1 MQAPCG
7 APPAEGQPIL
17 QRAAGALRLQ
27 VQLRDGRSV
36 LRSLYQQAPCR
47 TLMPDTDPGAPFEA
61 VLVNTSGGLVGG
73 DRLDS
78 EIGIGPQAAATLT
91 SQAAEKLYR
100 STGADT
106 RVETR
111 LSAGAG
117 AWAEWLP
124 QETILF
130 DGARLRRRLSVT
142 LAPDARLLAAEI
154 VLFGRAA
161 HGESFTHG
169 FLHDSWAIHRNDRL
183 AWTDAIRLEGDIAAE
198 RSRAFGFGRTAG
210 YATLL
215 HAGPAAASFLP
226 VARDIAASVP
236 AEGGATLVNGLLL
249 LRFLADDAAR
259 LRQAVVIA
267 AGGLRAAIAGLP
279 ETLPRVWQV

>member
-1 MQAPCG
+1 MQAPCST
-7 APPAEGQPIL
+7 PPAL

-27 VQLRDGRSV
+27 TQVRDGRSV

-47 TLMPDTDPGAPFEA
+47 ALMPDTDPGAPFEA

-78 EIGIGPQAAATLT
+78 EIEIGPGAAAILT

-100 STGADT
+100 STGAET

-111 LSAGAG
+111 LSVGAG

-130 DGARLRRRLSVT
+130 DGARLRRRLVAT

-161 HGESFTHG
+161 HGESFTRG
-169 FLHDSWAIHRNDRL
+169 FLHDSWAIRRGDRL

-198 RSRAFGFGRTAG
+198 RSRAFGFGRAAG

-226 VARDIAASVP
+226 VARDIAASAP

-249 LRFLADDAAR
+249 LRFLADDPAQ

-279 ETLPRVWQV
+279 RALPRVWQV